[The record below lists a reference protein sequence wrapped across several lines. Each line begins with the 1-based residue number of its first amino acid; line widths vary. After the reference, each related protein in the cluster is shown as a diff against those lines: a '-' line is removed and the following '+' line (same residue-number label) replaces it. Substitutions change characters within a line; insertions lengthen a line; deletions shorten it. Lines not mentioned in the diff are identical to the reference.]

1 MENYATTTTT
11 SETLTLGQV
20 KDMIVANQS
29 QLKKDIRALNHK
41 YGKQL
46 TKEDC
51 EDIFCNATY
60 KALLHADTY
69 DPSRTKMRTWMNRIA
84 RNEMIDVL
92 KQKSFSN
99 RYGVRYEDETG
110 DDGVYDDILRQMHY
124 RHDITDGT
132 FSPILNNENSRLT
145 KLRLD
150 CLVKVIENLSSRDQ
164 SVIKMLFEGY
174 SGREMAQ
181 ELGISEC
188 AQRKLVSDMRGR
200 LAKGLSKLHYAD
212 IDERTNQYQ
221 NEVICMDEELDHNSM
236 FRFIYASLLSESI

>member
-1 MENYATTTTT
+1 MENYATTATKC
-11 SETLTLGQV
+11 EALTLGQV

-29 QLKKDIRALNHK
+29 QLKKDIRALNYK
-41 YGKQL
+41 YGNQL

-51 EDIFCNATY
+51 EDVFCNATY
-60 KALLHADTY
+60 KALLHADAY
-69 DPSRTKMRTWMNRIA
+69 DPSRTKIRTWMNRIA

-110 DDGVYDDILRQMHY
+110 DDGVYNDVLRQMHY
-124 RHDITDGT
+124 RHDVTEGT
-132 FSPILNNENSRLT
+132 FSPILNHENSRLT

-150 CLVKVIENLSSRDQ
+150 CLVKAIENLSPRDR
-164 SVIKMLFEGY
+164 SVINMIFDGY

-188 AQRKLVSDMRGR
+188 AQRKLVSDMRCR

-212 IDERTNQYQ
+212 VDERTNQYQ
-221 NEVICMDEELDHNSM
+221 DDIICVDDELDHNSM
-236 FRFIYASLLSESI
+236 FRFIYASLLSEPL

>member
-1 MENYATTTTT
+1 MENYATTATKC
-11 SETLTLGQV
+11 EALTLGQV

-29 QLKKDIRALNHK
+29 QLKKDIRALNYK
-41 YGKQL
+41 YGNQL

-51 EDIFCNATY
+51 EDVFCNATY
-60 KALLHADTY
+60 KALLHADAY
-69 DPSRTKMRTWMNRIA
+69 DPSRTKIRTLMNRIA

-110 DDGVYDDILRQMHY
+110 DDGVYNDVLRQMHY
-124 RHDITDGT
+124 RHDVTEGT
-132 FSPILNNENSRLT
+132 FSPILNHENSRLT

-150 CLVKVIENLSSRDQ
+150 CLVKAIENLSPRDS
-164 SVIKMLFEGY
+164 SVINMLFDGY
-174 SGREMAQ
+174 NGSDMAK

-200 LAKGLSKLHYAD
+200 LAKWLSKLHYAD
-212 IDERTNQYQ
+212 VDERTDKYQ
-221 NEVICMDEELDHNSM
+221 NHIICVDDEMDHNNM
-236 FRFIYASLLSESI
+236 FRFIYASLLSEQI